1 MSDNKPKLEIVKA
14 LHPSEKRQ
22 ISNLGERLRQT
33 IEDYV
38 DQEHLNG
45 RIVTFAEI
53 VGTIEF
59 LKKKYMDY

>member
-1 MSDNKPKLEIVKA
+1 MPNNKPKLAVVKT
-14 LHPSEKRQ
+14 LHPGEKKQ
-22 ISNLGERLRQT
+22 IGSLGERLRQT

-38 DQEHLNG
+38 DEEHRQG

-59 LKKKYMDY
+59 LKKKYMD